1 MKGEITMYKI
11 GGYAKEDDAHKVH
24 YVKVPENHIV
34 IDFDFGLKGIHLPH
48 LYSGDVTKLMR
59 TIDI

>member
-1 MKGEITMYKI
+1 MYKI
-11 GGYAKEDDAHKVH
+11 GGNAKEDDAHKVH

-34 IDFDFGLKGIHLPH
+34 IDFDFGLKGIQLHH
-48 LYSGDVTKLMR
+48 IYSRDVTKIMR

>member
-1 MKGEITMYKI
+1 MYKI
-11 GGYAKEDDAHKVH
+11 GGYDKEDDAHKVH

-48 LYSGDVTKLMR
+48 LYSGDVTKLMGP
-59 TIDI
+59 IDI

>member
-1 MKGEITMYKI
+1 MYKI
-11 GGYAKEDDAHKVH
+11 GGYDKEDDAHKVH

-34 IDFDFGLKGIHLPH
+34 IDFDFGLKGIQLHHLC
-48 LYSGDVTKLMR
+48 SGDVTKIMR